1 MENKLVDF
9 GSVHPDVKRYLDHD
23 CYCPGEIY
31 DFTGIWA
38 MVYKADDKCTVIEND
53 GNTSLIGNHRGRNQR
68 HHLLEVR

>member
-1 MENKLVDF
+1 MENKFVDF

-38 MVYKADDKCTVIEND
+38 MVYKADSVSFNKFLSKRYNSALSINIRWFN
-53 GNTSLIGNHRGRNQR
+53 GGQ
-68 HHLLEVR
+68 

>member
-31 DFTGIWA
+31 DVTGIWA
-38 MVYKADDKCTVIEND
+38 MIYKADDKCTIIEND
-53 GNTSLIGNHRGRNQR
+53 GKKTAVIMATPEKKQADCLSL
-68 HHLLEVR
+68 V